1 MLEEASPTFA
11 LEKMGPFA
19 DLPAEVLDLILQHL
33 DRVGEHPQLF
43 TVACAAQTLAS
54 LSQVQYKWQCAHM
67 CSVFQGC
74 LAYKSRYPC
83 LPSQVCRGTKVLAQR
98 RLLSMSST
106 SAYETASCPVTC
118 FPYVWGM
125 HERYAYESR
134 WLCLEKFSLCFALCF
149 RAQSEGRPRLC
160 ASSL

>member
-67 CSVFQGC
+67 CSILPGVPSLQEPISL
-74 LAYKSRYPC
+74 LAIAGLQRY
-83 LPSQVCRGTKVLAQR
+83 Q
-98 RLLSMSST
+98 ST
-106 SAYETASCPVTC
+106 DAEETAQ
-118 FPYVWGM
+118 
-125 HERYAYESR
+125 HEQHIG
-134 WLCLEKFSLCFALCF
+134 L
-149 RAQSEGRPRLC
+149 
-160 ASSL
+160 